1 MKHLIIA
8 CPVAAIMFAAAG
20 CSGSEAPS
28 GAPSYLAVSNSKV
41 AFIQWRTAPKG
52 HLHGTITEA
61 GAGGIAPAQTVS
73 VSSER
78 FTGNMTGKSVTLTFA
93 GLYFLHAR
101 AHGKLSGDTL
111 TMWVPQSDGTA
122 RQVRF
127 SQSGK
132 TGYERAVATLH
143 RRISHANQLVAKAQ
157 AGQRHH
163 PADAQRERSSQ
174 TALSAIYKGSSL
186 ASGGKLADGLARFA
200 DHIDA
205 ARAHLAAEKRDT
217 SRKGKYCAAA
227 FSAGGHSK
235 AVDGALQSVQG
246 DVVSLMSD
254 ISIIRHDVVTARAL
268 LHHLS
273 KAGIAA
279 PHSASNVIANA
290 NANLKQVIAKANS
303 YIDQINA
310 IDARAHSIADNMAT
324 KSCSGAKNGDPVRHI
339 PHIK

>member
-8 CPVAAIMFAAAG
+8 CPVAAILFAAAG
-20 CSGSEAPS
+20 CSGSEVPK

-52 HLHGTITEA
+52 HLHGKITEA
-61 GAGGIAPAQTVS
+61 GVGGTAPAQTVS
-73 VSSER
+73 INSER
-78 FTGNMTGKSVTLTFA
+78 FSGNMTGNSVTVTFA

-101 AHGKLSGDTL
+101 AHGTLSGNTL
-111 TMWVPQSDGTA
+111 TMSLPQSDGTV

-127 SQSGK
+127 SQFGK
-132 TGYERAVATLH
+132 TGYERAVAALH
-143 RRISHANQLVAKAQ
+143 RRIRHANQLAAKAQ
-157 AGQRHH
+157 AGQRLH
-163 PADAQRERSSQ
+163 PANAQRERSAQ
-174 TALSAIYKGSSL
+174 TTLSAVYKASSL
-186 ASGGKLADGLARFA
+186 ASGGILADSLVRFA
-200 DHIDA
+200 DHIHA
-205 ARAHLAAEKRDT
+205 ARVHLAAEKKDA
-217 SRKGKYCAAA
+217 SRKDKYCAAA
-227 FSAGGHSK
+227 FSATGHSK

-254 ISIIRHDVVTARAL
+254 ISNIRHDIVTATGL
-268 LHHLS
+268 LHHLR

-279 PHSASNVIANA
+279 QHSDDNVIANA
-290 NANLKQVIAKANS
+290 KANLKQAIAKANS

-324 KSCSGAKNGDPVRHI
+324 RSCSGARSGNPVRQI

>member
-8 CPVAAIMFAAAG
+8 CPVAAILFAAAG
-20 CSGSEAPS
+20 CSGSEVPS

-41 AFIQWRTAPKG
+41 AFIQWRTTPKG
-52 HLHGTITEA
+52 HLHGTITQA

-78 FTGNMTGKSVTLTFA
+78 FTGNMTGNSVTLTFA
-93 GLYFLHAR
+93 AWYFLHAR
-101 AHGKLSGDTL
+101 AHGTLSGNTL
-111 TMWVPQSDGTA
+111 TMWVPQSDGTV
-122 RQVRF
+122 RRVRF

-132 TGYERAVATLH
+132 TGYERAVAALH
-143 RRISHANQLVAKAQ
+143 RRIRHANQLAAKTQ
-157 AGQRHH
+157 AGLRHR
-163 PADAQRERSSQ
+163 PADAQLERSSQ
-174 TALSAIYKGSSL
+174 TALSAIYKTSSL
-186 ASGGKLADGLARFA
+186 ASGGMLADGLARFA
-200 DHIDA
+200 DHIHA
-205 ARAHLAAEKRDT
+205 ARAHLAAEKRDA
-217 SRKGKYCAAA
+217 SRKDKYCAAA

-254 ISIIRHDVVTARAL
+254 ITIIRHDVVTATTL

-279 PHSASNVIANA
+279 PRPASNVIANA
-290 NANLKQVIAKANS
+290 SASLKQTIAKANS

-324 KSCSGAKNGDPVRHI
+324 RSCSGARNGNPARRI